1 MSAYF
6 FSPTRLPAGC
16 LIFLLLCISCNKS
29 RTIQHSKELLNGH
42 QKMLQIL
49 EDTRRK
55 IDTPNNNF
63 AAMAKIIQCD
73 SILATT
79 RDPNVQLT
87 TLVKKAIF
95 LLEYGDEVQSVA
107 MLENTAQ
114 TLQSSPEGLKV
125 VLPYLGTAYMR
136 LAERN
141 NCVKGHSS
149 ESCIM
154 PIKGKGIHKDK
165 APAQKAVETFER
177 LLKLDPK
184 QYDAIWLLNI
194 AYMTLGEYPSKVP
207 TKWLIAG
214 LNQADYVIKP
224 FVECA
229 AALKV
234 QVNNRAGGSIAD
246 DFDNDGFLDLVTS
259 AWDLEDPM
267 HYFHN
272 NGDGTFSDWSERSG
286 LNAIKG
292 GLNIQQTDY
301 NNDGFLDI
309 LVLRGAWQGQE
320 GPTGDQPN
328 SLLRNN
334 GDGTFTDVTIDAGIL
349 SFNPTQAATWNDFN
363 RDGWVDLFIGN
374 ESQSDKS
381 PRKCE
386 LYINQG
392 DGTFK
397 NMADA
402 WGINIS
408 LFVKGV
414 ASGDFDNDGWP
425 DLFISSMSGHKLL
438 LRNKGLVDGK
448 LVLENASQQAGF
460 DKEMYRSFATWFFDY
475 DNDGWLDIFVCN
487 YEFDKALSYYAA
499 KDALEPSS
507 DPAGKA
513 FLYHNN
519 RNGTFTNT
527 TKAMGLK
534 GVAFAMGANFGDINN
549 DGWLDFYLS
558 TGNPSFMSLVSNKLW
573 VNIGGT
579 GFRDATVSSRTGN
592 LQKGHGVSFA
602 DFDNDGDQDIHTDLG
617 GAFRG
622 DAYPNAMYLNPGQ
635 NQNNWIYLKIIGTKS
650 NRASIGA
657 KITLTFKENGKTRIV
672 YRELNSGGSFGSS
685 PLRREIGIGKASV
698 IDEISITWPTSG
710 ITQVY
715 KNIEPNQLL
724 LLKEGADGYTKL
736 PMQKL
741 PFAASNMPM
750 CAPTQ

>member
-1 MSAYF
+1 MD
-6 FSPTRLPAGC
+6 
-16 LIFLLLCISCNKS
+16 
-29 RTIQHSKELLNGH
+29 GH

-49 EDTRRK
+49 EETRRK

-79 RDPNVQLT
+79 HDPNVQLT

-107 MLENTAQ
+107 MLENAAN
-114 TLQSSPEGLKV
+114 TLSTSPEGLKV

-141 NCVKGHSS
+141 NCVNGHTS
-149 ESCIM
+149 EACIM
-154 PIKGKGIHKDK
+154 PIKGKGIHQDK

-207 TKWLIAG
+207 AKWLISG
-214 LNQADYVIKP
+214 LDQADYVIKP
-224 FVECA
+224 FVESA
-229 AALKV
+229 AGLKV

-286 LNAIKG
+286 LKAIKG

-320 GPTGDQPN
+320 GPSGDQPN

-334 GDGTFTDVTIDAGIL
+334 GNGTFTDVTIDAGIL

-363 RDGWVDLFIGN
+363 QDGWIDLFIGN
-374 ESQSDKS
+374 ESYSDKK
-381 PRKCE
+381 PRNCE

-392 DGTFK
+392 DGSFK
-397 NMADA
+397 NMAEA

-438 LRNKGLVDGK
+438 LRNKGMVDGK
-448 LVLENASQQAGF
+448 LLFENASQQAGF

-475 DNDGWLDIFVCN
+475 DNDGWLDLFVCN

-499 KDALEPSS
+499 KEALAPSN

-513 FLYHNN
+513 FLYRNN
-519 RNGTFTNT
+519 HNGTFTNT

-573 VNIGGT
+573 VNTGGT

-657 KITLTFKENGKTRIV
+657 KITLTFQENGKTRKV

-685 PLRREIGIGKASV
+685 PLRREIGIGSATM
-698 IDEISITWPTSG
+698 IDEIRITWPASG
-710 ITQVY
+710 ITQVLT
-715 KNIEPNQLL
+715 NVLPNQLL
-724 LLKEGADGYTKL
+724 QITEGQDGSQPLPLSKLQFVFADTG
-736 PMQKL
+736 
-741 PFAASNMPM
+741 MPM
-750 CAPTQ
+750 CAPVQ